1 MTHTHLPRAEAEEEI
16 ENCPP
21 SNEDFQ
27 EGTGLQTLEGESG
40 AKVGKSSLEETSSAV
55 GEDADAEK
63 KKEDMKAKLS
73 ARYVPH
79 LMFEITSDDGF
90 RVLSDSV
97 NSELKRLPLNAS
109 SLFFLSRLSLL
120 SVSQLYLLRFD
131 FILNRSLED
140 CH

>member
-16 ENCPP
+16 ENCPQ
-21 SNEDFQ
+21 SGEDFQ
-27 EGTGLQTLEGESG
+27 EGPGIQTLEGDVG
-40 AKVGKSSLEETSSAV
+40 AKVGKSSMEETSCAV

-63 KKEDMKAKLS
+63 KKEEMKAKLS

-97 NSELKRLPLNAS
+97 NSELKRLS
-109 SLFFLSRLSLL
+109 SSTCFMF
-120 SVSQLYLLRFD
+120 
-131 FILNRSLED
+131 
-140 CH
+140 